1 MEKSEL
7 NKIIKRMEMSQKR
20 KMPTKLAIKKEWEG
34 KFRFI
39 EDFGWKELPTNDCW
53 RCGEK
58 GYIEGDTEKAHIW
71 SRSDMTHFT
80 NKTDKEIDSSSNLH
94 LLCKSCH
101 KYSELI
107 TGWAPGLAYYEW
119 FYTQRESVV
128 ENPMLPQVWRENRIY
143 GTMLMYKIAKD
154 LGINISNKDSDLTDK
169 ENKMMRKWLR
179 KFYDGSKT
187 GETILFEDRYK
198 KYLSLPENKKEL
210 ACFDP
215 TCVGI

>member
-1 MEKSEL
+1 
-7 NKIIKRMEMSQKR
+7 MSQNR

-58 GYIEGDTEKAHIW
+58 GLTEKAHIW
-71 SRSDMTHFT
+71 SRSDMTYFT
-80 NKTDKEIDSSSNLH
+80 NKTDKEMDSPSNLH
-94 LLCKSCH
+94 LLCKPCH
-101 KYSELI
+101 KYSESI

-119 FYTQRESVV
+119 FYTIRESTKH
-128 ENPMLPQVWRENRIY
+128 NPMLPQVFRENRIY
-143 GTMLMYKIAKD
+143 SMMLTKEIAKD
-154 LGINISNKDSDLTDK
+154 LNFDMTDEDRELTDEETK
-169 ENKMMRKWLR
+169 KIKKWHK
-179 KFYDGSKT
+179 KFLDGSKT
-187 GETILFEDRYK
+187 GETILFKDTYK

>member
-1 MEKSEL
+1 MGNL
-7 NKIIKRMEMSQKR
+7 YWGANNMSQNR

-58 GYIEGDTEKAHIW
+58 GLTEKAHIW
-71 SRSDMTHFT
+71 SRSDMTYFT
-80 NKTDKEIDSSSNLH
+80 NKTDKEMDSPSNLH
-94 LLCKSCH
+94 LLCKPCH
-101 KYSELI
+101 KYSESI

-119 FYTQRESVV
+119 FYTIRESTKH
-128 ENPMLPQVWRENRIY
+128 NPMLPQVFRENRIY
-143 GTMLMYKIAKD
+143 SMMLTKEIAKD
-154 LGINISNKDSDLTDK
+154 LNFDMTDEDRELTDEETK
-169 ENKMMRKWLR
+169 KIKKWHK
-179 KFYDGSKT
+179 KFLDGSKT
-187 GETILFEDRYK
+187 GETILFKDTYK

>member
-1 MEKSEL
+1 
-7 NKIIKRMEMSQKR
+7 MSQRR
-20 KMPTKLAIKKEWEG
+20 KMPHKNVIKREWEN

-39 EDFGWKELPTNDCW
+39 EDFGWKELPTNACW
-53 RCGEK
+53 RCSET
-58 GYIEGDTEKAHIW
+58 GDVEKAHIW
-71 SRSDMTHFT
+71 SRSDMSIFT
-80 NKTDKEIDSSSNLH
+80 NKTDKEIDSPSNLH

-101 KYSELI
+101 KYSEII

-119 FYTQRESVV
+119 FYTARESVKS
-128 ENPMLPQVWRENRIY
+128 NPMLPQVWRENRIY
-143 GTMLMYKIAKD
+143 GMMLINTMAED
-154 LGINISNKDSDLTDK
+154 LGFDLLLDREPTAEETK
-169 ENKMMRKWLR
+169 KIKKWYE
-179 KFYDGSKT
+179 KFLNGSKT